1 MAEKDSRQNED
12 LNLGAGPTSA
22 GPELDAAGRSLAG
35 ALRISFVALKIIM
48 LVLIIAFLASG
59 LKMVGPDERAIVLH
73 FGKIRGVGEGR
84 VLGPGPHW
92 ILPYPIQEMIKIPAE
107 KLVTLPVNSFWYFQS
122 QRELVSKTPR
132 QVPIH
137 EPLNPSRDGYC
148 LTRGERTGRGLTGS
162 DGSDYN
168 IVHSKWQLT
177 YKVDDIE
184 RFFRNVYVEEIMPGD
199 VYFDSMTR
207 SIEPLLKFLVEDAV
221 VTAMVNYTIDEALE
235 SRDRIQR
242 HVRTL
247 LERKLRDIESG
258 IEVISIYP
266 LDITY
271 PRQVNEAFAA
281 AVSVSQ
287 ESSSEITNAR
297 TAAQTILNETAGP
310 LARILLDSLHD
321 PNMTELE
328 KERLWENV
336 PGQAGK
342 IIAEARAYRGE
353 IVQIVKARAEY
364 MKHLLPEYAKYPKL
378 VIQRIY
384 QDTMQEVFENAAEK
398 LIAPPTEGGKGRQIR
413 IQTNRSPLLKKE
425 PEKQTDAEQKTG
437 RQTD

>member
-1 MAEKDSRQNED
+1 MTEKDSRQNEN
-12 LNLGAGPTSA
+12 LNAGPAPTPRA
-22 GPELDAAGRSLAG
+22 AELDAAGKSLAG
-35 ALRISFVALKIIM
+35 ALRISFIALKVIM

-59 LKMVGPDERAIVLH
+59 FKMVQPGERAIVLH
-73 FGKIRGVGEGR
+73 FGKIRGVGDGR
-84 VLGPGPHW
+84 ILGPGPHW

-107 KLVTLPVNSFWYFQS
+107 KLVTLPINSFWYFQS

-132 QVPIH
+132 EVPID

-148 LTRGERTGRGLTGS
+148 LTRGERTGRGLIGS

-177 YKVDDIE
+177 YKVKDVE
-184 RFFRNVYVEEIMPGD
+184 RFFRNVYVEQIMPGD

-242 HVRTL
+242 HVSSL
-247 LERKLRDIESG
+247 LKKKLKDIESG

-266 LDITY
+266 VDMTY
-271 PRQVNEAFAA
+271 PRQVREAFGQ

-297 TAAQTILNETAGP
+297 TAAQTKLNETAGP
-310 LARILLDSLHD
+310 LAKTLLDSLHD
-321 PNMTELE
+321 PNMTQLE
-328 KERLWENV
+328 KDRLWENV

-342 IIAEARAYRGE
+342 IIAEARAYKGE
-353 IVQIVKARAEY
+353 VVQIVKARAEY
-364 MKHLLPEYAKYPKL
+364 MKHLLPEYANYPKL

-384 QDTMQEVFENAAEK
+384 QDTMEEVFKNAAEK
-398 LIAPPTEGGKGRQIR
+398 MIAPPGEGGKGREIR
-413 IQTNRSPLLKKE
+413 IQTKKSPLIKQE
-425 PEKQTDAEQKTG
+425 PDKQDDAGKKTG
-437 RQTD
+437 QQAD